1 MIGLTDS
8 QLAAVMDAARPLP
21 VEKRD
26 VYLRRIAAML
36 ILRGGYGRYDD
47 ADVIDAAKLALTGL
61 AQQPAA

>member
-1 MIGLTDS
+1 MVSLTDS

-36 ILRGGYGRYDD
+36 TMRGRGHFDD
-47 ADVIDAAKLALTGL
+47 ADVTDVATLALAGL

>member
-1 MIGLTDS
+1 MVSLTDS

-36 ILRGGYGRYDD
+36 AVRGGRYND
-47 ADVIDAAKLALTGL
+47 ADVTDVATLALAGL